1 MSSTIAN
8 SFVKTY
14 ETDVHLAYQRMGSK
28 LRDTVRS
35 KKDIKGA
42 STVFQKMG
50 KGTATT
56 KARHAQVP
64 VMNVDHSTVEVFLK
78 DYYAGEWLDK
88 LDEFKAG
95 GDERPALVNAGAYAL
110 GRKTDELIIEAFDAA
125 AAAPG
130 AQVIAVGTTG
140 LTKAKVLD
148 AFERLGGKD
157 VPDDGDRFAVIGWA
171 QWSDL
176 LDIEE
181 FANADYIGEGDLPWN
196 GSQAKRWLGTLWIPH
211 SGLTKTGDNRLC
223 HWFHKSAV
231 GHASG
236 HEVKSDVT
244 WHGDRASYFISNM
257 MSQGAAVIDGDGVVS
272 IQCKE

>member
-1 MSSTIAN
+1 MSITIAN

-14 ETDVHLAYQRMGSK
+14 EAEVHFAYQRMGSK
-28 LRDTVRS
+28 LRDTVRT

-50 KGTATT
+50 KGAATT

-64 VMNVDHSTVEVFLK
+64 VMNVEHSTVEVFLK

-110 GRKTDELIIEAFDAA
+110 GRKTDELIIEALDAA
-125 AAAPG
+125 PSP
-130 AQVIAVGTTG
+130 IAHGGTG
-140 LTKAKVLD
+140 LTKVKVLD
-148 AFERLGGKD
+148 AFERLGGMD
-157 VPDDGDRFAVIGWA
+157 VPDDGDRFAVVGWS

-181 FANADYIGEGDLPWN
+181 FANADYIGEGELPWN

-211 SGLTKTGDNRLC
+211 SGLTKTGNIRRC
-223 HWFHKSAV
+223 HWFHKSAL

-257 MSQGAAVIDGDGVVS
+257 MSQGAAIIDADGVVA
-272 IQCKE
+272 IECQE